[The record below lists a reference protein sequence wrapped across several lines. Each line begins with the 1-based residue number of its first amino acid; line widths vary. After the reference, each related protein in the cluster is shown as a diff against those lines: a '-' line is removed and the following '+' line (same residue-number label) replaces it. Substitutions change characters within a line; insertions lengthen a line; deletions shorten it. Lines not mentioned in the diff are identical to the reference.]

1 MFKGSCIA
9 LALALIGQIGSARA
23 QATNPAVA
31 PAKKSE
37 NAQKNDVKKGVEQ
50 ADAEV
55 ILLAALPSG
64 KSDAEIASYAR
75 RTYLFTDLILDPG
88 LQQMTRMA
96 LTRIEENPKKSEQI
110 KAEHLGLVS
119 SHFLKMAM
127 DGQAQNM
134 GLADVLNLAQI
145 AVRCQPSN
153 AKAKLFY
160 SNILHSNIG
169 RTDDAIQ
176 TLQHGLE
183 FLAIDDPL
191 ARDYI
196 ERYFQFLQIKER
208 DGEVVSQ
215 GLKLLQSGK
224 VLTPP
229 FREAT
234 AMGVATSLYWTG
246 QYPEAVAI
254 IDGASLDR
262 QISGLLLKSRALF
275 DGGRTREAV
284 TLLEGRTGDFKGAAR
299 DALLS
304 QLGRFHLLLGQPKVA
319 LSIADDRVAA
329 EPKAPFPRLQRLH
342 VLDKLGLKEEYEK
355 ELALVMEKFSDSAPA
370 MIALANF
377 AAERGYD
384 GLTLAVANQSAVRGF
399 EKATF
404 AALHLE
410 ALIQARG
417 YEEVIAQHRQ
427 VTAAER
433 TFFKSNEPLVQALL
447 GIAYHGRQKKDEAS
461 GKRDRDVGDR
471 YLQEFLKAPNLG
483 PEAYRSVGRHL
494 RTVRAAEAAV
504 RVLEAGC
511 RAHPRHSQLRADLIG
526 ARIVAGLTDG
536 YGDRKPL
543 ADDIDSLLRSRRPSP
558 AVWQEILGWLRTE
571 AKLPDDRRRKLERE
585 VASLTRPNLDP
596 DALAGR

>member
-1 MFKGSCIA
+1 MFKGSRIGFV
-9 LALALIGQIGSARA
+9 LALAMHLWPVTGLTQTVPA
-23 QATNPAVA
+23 ATPES
-31 PAKKSE
+31 P
-37 NAQKNDVKKGVEQ
+37 KKGENGPR
-50 ADAEV
+50 AEESDAEV
-55 ILLAALPSG
+55 ILLAGLPTG
-64 KSDAEIASYAR
+64 KNPTEIASYAR

-96 LTRIEENPKKSEQI
+96 LTRIEENPNKSEEI

-119 SHFLKMAM
+119 NHFLKQAM
-127 DGQAQNM
+127 EGQARNM

-153 AKAKLFY
+153 SKAKLFY
-160 SNILHSNIG
+160 SNILHSNLG

-183 FLAIDDPL
+183 FLAVDDPL
-191 ARDYI
+191 AKDYI
-196 ERYFQFLQIKER
+196 ERYFQFLQLKER
-208 DGEVVSQ
+208 DEEVIAQ

-229 FREAT
+229 LREAA
-234 AMGVATSLYWTG
+234 AMGVATSLYWNG
-246 QYPEAVAI
+246 KYPEAVAT
-254 IDGASLDR
+254 IDGATLDR
-262 QISGLLLKSRALF
+262 QVSGLLLKARSLF

-284 TLLEGRTGDFKGAAR
+284 TLLEGRTSDFKGAAK
-299 DALLS
+299 DAVLS

-319 LSIADDRVAA
+319 LSIADERVAA

-342 VLDKLGLKEEYEK
+342 VLDRLGLREEYEK
-355 ELALVMEKFSDSAPA
+355 ELGTVMEKFADSAPA

-377 AAERGYD
+377 AAEKGYD
-384 GLTLAVANQSAVRGF
+384 GLTLAVANQSAARGF

-410 ALIQARG
+410 ALLNARG

-427 VTAAER
+427 VTAADR
-433 TFFKSNEPLVQALL
+433 AFFKANEPLVQALL
-447 GIAYHGRQKKDEAS
+447 GIAHHARPKKDELSA
-461 GKRDRDVGDR
+461 KRDRDVGDR

-494 RTVRAAEAAV
+494 RAVRASEASV
-504 RVLEAGC
+504 RVLESGV
-511 RAHPRHSQLRADLIG
+511 RMHPRYSQLRADLIG
-526 ARIVAGLTDG
+526 ARILAGLTDG

-543 ADDIDSLLRSRRPSP
+543 ADDVEELLRSRRPSP
-558 AVWQEILGWLRTE
+558 VVWQEVLGWLRSE
-571 AKLPDDRRRKLERE
+571 ARLPEDRRRRLERE
-585 VASLTRPNLDP
+585 VASLTRPNLDQ